1 MPQSYLIF
9 DFGANEEAAQQA
21 RHRIEGWKQ
30 AFRLDKKLLLKFERS
45 EVETAADEK
54 TKGEKTTAETTADR
68 TKGDQVAATKASGER
83 TKGEKPKAEKPKA
96 EKTEEEQTRA
106 VENNDNQ
113 HIRLIVRLDFSD
125 HERLSHHR
133 WLERIPTE
141 EPFKDASPQIVRHG
155 EAEFA
160 PTAELFD
167 SLT

>member
-54 TKGEKTTAETTADR
+54 TKGEKTTDETTADR
-68 TKGDQVAATKASGER
+68 TKGDQVPATKASGER
-83 TKGEKPKAEKPKA
+83 TKGEKPKAEKPNT

-106 VENNDNQ
+106 EETNDNQ
-113 HIRLIVRLDFSD
+113 RIRLIVRLDFSD